1 MKGNMREG
9 EKARKREKERERV
22 VERERIRKGVM
33 KIEENVVSEE
43 R

>member
-9 EKARKREKERERV
+9 EKARKREKEREGV

-33 KIEENVVSEE
+33 KIEENVVRE
-43 R
+43 